1 MRVLRLTSPNMKG
14 QDVKAAQ
21 KAIKTF
27 CHYPVKID
35 GVYGERTASAVRDI
49 KWSLGYRQKN
59 INSVYDTKFQSF
71 ITGKQKPNLL
81 MRQRAKARKNNKG
94 LRAIEVGR
102 QFIGV
107 SEHPPGSNQVMF
119 SRWYGIIG
127 PWCAMFVSYCFVQA
141 KSSAFQKGSRYAYCP
156 FVLADAKAHQNH
168 LTTIPKNM
176 VRAGDIV
183 LYDWNDDGTADHIG
197 IVTSTVSKSG
207 DFTALEGNTSGNN
220 PSDGGMVSEGP
231 RNTRDVIAFVRVLA

>member
-107 SEHPPGSNQVMF
+107 SEQQ
-119 SRWYGIIG
+119 IG
-127 PWCAMFVSYCFVQA
+127 
-141 KSSAFQKGSRYAYCP
+141 R
-156 FVLADAKAHQNH
+156 AH
-168 LTTIPKNM
+168 
-176 VRAGDIV
+176 V
-183 LYDWNDDGTADHIG
+183 
-197 IVTSTVSKSG
+197 
-207 DFTALEGNTSGNN
+207 
-220 PSDGGMVSEGP
+220 
-231 RNTRDVIAFVRVLA
+231 